1 VGGLISVE
9 YLMNHL
15 LPLISAVLGGS
26 RGKTFPRRVTAPDGS
41 ARWQAASG
49 KSFAT
54 LEEACNT

>member
-1 VGGLISVE
+1 VE

-15 LPLISAVLGGS
+15 LPLISAVLGGF

-54 LEEACNT
+54 LEEAGNA